1 MLILGHF
8 TALASIISAKKILG
22 EKKVLTET
30 IDTLILLKVFKKKK
44 KEKVKIVKP
53 DDSQLGNQ
61 PGTGYLKETK
71 RCNAYHWF

>member
-1 MLILGHF
+1 M
-8 TALASIISAKKILG
+8 
-22 EKKVLTET
+22 
-30 IDTLILLKVFKKKK
+30 
-44 KEKVKIVKP
+44 VKIVKP